1 MTKSNLII
9 VGGGLVGLATG
20 WHYLQNNPGARLTVL
35 EKEEAVGLHQSGRN
49 SGVLHSGI
57 YYKPGSFRATM
68 CLVGKQM
75 MEDFIDAEGLDKDL
89 CGKVIVA
96 RTQEELPQLDII
108 LDRGKRNGVE
118 CEMIGRER
126 LLEIEPYVDGI
137 QAIHVPKAG
146 IADYPAVAVRLAE
159 RIVEQGGNLVLGAK
173 VLGIDDRAGEVV
185 VQTTKGDFHSERLIS
200 CAGLYSDRIARMTAE
215 EKQIEAEIL
224 PFRGEY
230 FQLKKSAEHLVN
242 GLIYPVPDPRFPF
255 LGVHYT
261 KMIEGGIDCGPNA
274 VLAFAREGYNKTD
287 FNGKDLWD
295 ALSYKGFRKLAFKY
309 WQKGL
314 GEMWRSYNKA
324 AFVKELQK
332 LIPAVTGDDLEHHP
346 AGVRA
351 MAITPAG
358 EMHDD
363 FAFLETERCI
373 HVVNAPSPAAT
384 ASLRIGEYVAEKLV

>member
-1 MTKSNLII
+1 
-9 VGGGLVGLATG
+9 
-20 WHYLQNNPGARLTVL
+20 
-35 EKEEAVGLHQSGRN
+35 
-49 SGVLHSGI
+49 
-57 YYKPGSFRATM
+57 M
-68 CLVGKQM
+68 CLSGKAM
-75 MEDFIDAEGLDKDL
+75 MEDFIDKEGLNKDI

-108 LDRGKRNGVE
+108 LDKGKQNGVE
-118 CEMIGRER
+118 CYMISRER
-126 LLEIEPYVDGI
+126 LLEIEPNVNGI

-146 IADYPAVAVRLAE
+146 IADYPAVARRLAQ
-159 RIVEQGGNLVLGAK
+159 RIVEHGGNLVLGAK
-173 VLGIDDRAGEVV
+173 VIGIEERAAEVI
-185 VQTTKGDFHSERLIS
+185 VQTTKGDFSGSRLVS
-200 CAGLYSDRIARMTAE
+200 CAGLYSDRIARMTADDQ
-215 EKQIEAEIL
+215 QIEAEIL

-295 ALSYKGFRKLAFKY
+295 ALSYKGFRKLAAKY

-314 GEMWRSYNKA
+314 GEMWRSYNQR
-324 AFVKELQK
+324 AFVRELQK
-332 LIPAVTGDDLEHHP
+332 LIPAVTNADLEPHP

-351 MAITPAG
+351 MAITPSG

-363 FAFLETERCI
+363 FAFLETKRCI

-384 ASLRIGEYVAEKLV
+384 ASLRIGQHVAEKV